1 MKEEKINKIT
11 RYPTIFVHGIFVKDF
26 GPLKAFGKLPKLL
39 NKAGYKVYFS
49 DVDSFGT
56 IENNASI
63 LKREIEELLKKTS
76 KEKVN
81 IIAHSKGGIDSRY
94 LISKLDM
101 KDKVANLITI
111 ATPHNGSELA
121 NDIISSPRFFLK
133 ILNFFINIFAKIYG
147 DNKPNAYVAGIQLTT
162 RYMSKFNKEIT
173 PMEGVNYY
181 SYSTCL
187 VNDKDD
193 FFFSLIRKIFKSIN
207 KKPNDGLS
215 NQTDEEKLGVK
226 YSDIAKY
233 MNNEELDSDIK
244 KKIEKLH
251 KNNLHKFNIPTYR
264 RENNGKN

>member
-39 NKAGYKVYFS
+39 TKAGYKVYFS

-193 FFFSLIRKIFKSIN
+193 FLFSLIRKIFKSIN
-207 KKPNDGLS
+207 KKPNDGMVQVDSMKYGIYLGDATNRSLS
-215 NQTDEEKLGVK
+215 HRQIINYLNRKNLLLVK
-226 YSDIAKY
+226 EFYISI
-233 MNNEELDSDIK
+233 LDNLIK
-244 KKIEKLH
+244 GG
-251 KNNLHKFNIPTYR
+251 Y
-264 RENNGKN
+264 